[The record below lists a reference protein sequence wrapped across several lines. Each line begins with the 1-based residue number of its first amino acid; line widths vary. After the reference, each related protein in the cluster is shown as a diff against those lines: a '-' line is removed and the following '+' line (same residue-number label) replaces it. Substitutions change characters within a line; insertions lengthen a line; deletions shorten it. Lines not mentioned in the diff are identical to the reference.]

1 MELLA
6 RIEDRT
12 AKVAVVGLGYV
23 GLPLSMEIVRA
34 EYTVHGIDTDPVK
47 IAKLQAG
54 VSYILDVDAR
64 ELGLWTGYG
73 AIRPGTGYAV
83 LAQADIAVLCVPTPL
98 DGKRE
103 PDTSYI
109 EAAVDRLVRYLK
121 RGTLIILESTTYP
134 GTTELLL
141 RKRIEEEKGWQAGR
155 DFYVCFSPE
164 RVDPGNRQFPLH
176 STPKV
181 IGGSTPACLEA
192 GRAFYET
199 VFRRVVPV
207 SSNEAAELAK
217 LLENTFRSVNIG
229 LVNELTA
236 LCEKMGVSIW
246 EVVDAAATKP
256 FGFMPFYPG
265 PGVGGHCIP
274 IDPLYLSWKA
284 ERMGVRLKFIELAD
298 ELHRSMPERLTGRI
312 KELLEEGGKAL
323 EGANVV
329 ICGIAYKKDTD
340 DVRESPAVELLEHL
354 LETGAQLA
362 YHDPH
367 VPACRVAGTAFV
379 SQEAGPDL
387 WGGADIVVIATDHT
401 VVDYQELVDH
411 ARLVFDTRNA
421 TKFCRGGRIAL
432 FGGSG
437 TAGLG
442 WRAGMDQGAEDGG
455 GWSV

>member
-6 RIEDRT
+6 GIEKR
-12 AKVAVVGLGYV
+12 AAEVAVIGMGYV

-34 EYTVHGIDTDPVK
+34 GYTVYGIDTDPDK
-47 IAKLQAG
+47 IAKLKSG
-54 VSYILDVDAR
+54 ISYILDVDGR

-73 AIRPGTGYAV
+73 AIRPGLDYAV

-109 EAAVDRLVRYLK
+109 EASVDQLVRHIK

-141 RKRIEEEKGWQAGR
+141 RRRIEEEKGWQAGR

-164 RVDPGNRQFPLH
+164 RVDPGNRQFSLH
-176 STPKV
+176 ATPKV

-192 GRAFYET
+192 GRAFYKT
-199 VFRRVVPV
+199 VFQRVVPV

-229 LVNELTA
+229 LVNELA
-236 LCEKMGVSIW
+236 GLCERMGVSIW

-298 ELHRSMPERLTGRI
+298 EWHRSMPERLTGRI
-312 KELLEEGGKAL
+312 KALLEADGTVL
-323 EGANVV
+323 EGAKVV
-329 ICGIAYKKDTD
+329 ICGMAYKKDTD
-340 DVRESPAVELLEHL
+340 DVRESPALELMEHL
-354 LETGAQLA
+354 LEKGAKVA

-367 VPACRVAGTAFV
+367 VPVCRVAGEVFV
-379 SQEAGPDL
+379 SEEAGPDL
-387 WGGADIVVIATDHT
+387 WDRADIVVIATDHRA
-401 VVDYQELVDH
+401 VDYQALVDH

-421 TKFCRGGRIAL
+421 TKGCRGGKIAL

-437 TAGLG
+437 TADTVWG
-442 WRAGMDQGAEDGG
+442 AGTDKEVENGG
-455 GWSV
+455 SWTE